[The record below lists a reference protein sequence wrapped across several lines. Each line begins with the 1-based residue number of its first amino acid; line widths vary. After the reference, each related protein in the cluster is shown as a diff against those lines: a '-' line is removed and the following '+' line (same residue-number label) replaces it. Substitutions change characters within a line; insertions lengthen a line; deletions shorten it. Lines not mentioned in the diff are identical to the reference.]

1 MSQLAC
7 NCPHCGQE
15 LNVESDHAG
24 QVVACPSC
32 SGEFTVPEA
41 PTPTPPQ
48 APALAPAPRLN
59 VPNAPATR
67 PIQPQGQTPY
77 HQQQAPNPYQSPA
90 ANPGGPQG
98 YGAYG
103 GAPSPHSIQ
112 LFAQTKP
119 WVTLFAVL
127 GSIWP
132 AMMLLLG
139 LLSAFAGV
147 SAGAVGE
154 GMGAGLMLAS
164 IGAIYFLPAWRLWQ
178 FSSAIGK
185 LRFNPSLQAL
195 DNAIDKQRCFW
206 KTVGLITLI
215 AFALAVTLVV
225 MGGMLAGGA
234 TADEADLFLN

>member
-1 MSQLAC
+1 ML
-7 NCPHCGQE
+7 
-15 LNVESDHAG
+15 
-24 QVVACPSC
+24 
-32 SGEFTVPEA
+32 
-41 PTPTPPQ
+41 
-48 APALAPAPRLN
+48 
-59 VPNAPATR
+59 
-67 PIQPQGQTPY
+67 
-77 HQQQAPNPYQSPA
+77 
-90 ANPGGPQG
+90 
-98 YGAYG
+98 
-103 GAPSPHSIQ
+103 
-112 LFAQTKP
+112 TKP

-132 AMMLLLG
+132 ALMLLLG

-147 SAGAVGE
+147 STGAIGE

-206 KTVGLITLI
+206 KTVGLITLV

-225 MGGMLAGGA
+225 MGGMIGGAA